1 MKLRTTTAL
10 KAMSA
15 RDDARRDVTSSRCV
29 AEVLLIDMP
38 GVRRRSR
45 GLSGKYTKNKLN
57 M

>member
-38 GVRRRSR
+38 GVRRSSR
-45 GLSGKYTKNKLN
+45 GLSENTQKSIIF
-57 M
+57 